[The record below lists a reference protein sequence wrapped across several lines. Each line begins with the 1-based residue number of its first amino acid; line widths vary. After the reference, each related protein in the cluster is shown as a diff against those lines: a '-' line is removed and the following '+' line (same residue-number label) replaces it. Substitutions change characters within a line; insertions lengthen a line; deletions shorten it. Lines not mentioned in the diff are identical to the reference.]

1 MKVYLKNYI
10 IVAVI
15 MSIVFSVMFSIAD
28 ICTTIG
34 YNIFWATILA
44 FAVVFSH
51 YCDKYVNSKKRNR
64 YGKV

>member
-15 MSIVFSVMFSIAD
+15 MSVILSVMFIIAD
-28 ICTTIG
+28 ICATNG
-34 YNIFWATILA
+34 YNIFWAVVLS

-51 YCDKYVNSKKRNR
+51 YCDKYVNSKK
-64 YGKV
+64 K